1 MTSFYVLP
9 VASDPENTPTV
20 ITFTISPN
28 WMKIVGPTISMKP
41 LSNQIGSYPVTVQLS
56 DGYNNVPYSFNVIVI
71 NSLPAFSTAP
81 VTQTLTAGNTLSYTL
96 PAISDYEHDLITI
109 TLIAPMIPFVS
120 LIG

>member
-1 MTSFYVLP
+1 M
-9 VASDPENTPTV
+9 
-20 ITFTISPN
+20 
-28 WMKIVGPTISMKP
+28 
-41 LSNQIGSYPVTVQLS
+41 
-56 DGYNNVPYSFNVIVI
+56 IVI